1 MNTLRL
7 MPRGLVKVLAV
18 GAVLVAAT
26 LPLAA
31 ATAANALGAAP
42 TLTGVW
48 SNTVQFTY
56 GALTSSAGSAGGAT
70 SITVADAST
79 TLPDTLLVGSL
90 IYDLTTTVPV
100 GIVTATTTIPA
111 AGSAPVPIAAAV
123 NATTAT
129 NVLNVYAPPSVGEG
143 GYTATAP
150 FPIFGWG
157 TNFANDTGTVSL
169 ASSNTDLSF
178 SHVVETSATK
188 FTADLYMTAST
199 TTGAASLTLTD
210 TNGSSTLP
218 NAITVNVDPTVISVS
233 PTSVND
239 GQETTLTITGSFA
252 LSILAAT
259 DNGTGSVFL
268 TNVANGTSLRVGNA
282 LNSSNGIPISVNG
295 TTITI
300 DVTAINV
307 NSVSPATPGAYQLT
321 VVNDDGGSV
330 TTGPIFTV
338 NSYGAFDVSPAAV
351 PVTTPANYTVTING
365 SGFYVGATV
374 NNSLASC
381 TGYGT
386 AIVIGTP
393 VVTSTTTIAL
403 PVTTVAAGNN
413 HCTLQLVNG
422 TNGATSAFDFG
433 TGTDSGTMNPTITA
447 VVTAPTLSVGALS
460 GTAFSMSGFGFDPY
474 NGVTVAY
481 YPGTGSG
488 ATSVHGTCTSDPTGT
503 TLACTAIALSGA
515 LAGPYNAVVTNAGT
529 GGTASGKFDAAV
541 IVGGPA
547 ITSTATLSVGQPIG
561 TSVALTGTGLT
572 NTAHVVE
579 PITGSTGLDGTLSAS
594 SATAATFVVTHS
606 PTATGTAYITFSE
619 VLANGSTVL
628 STFFLTVGVAPTIA
642 NPYISYPTVNGVVT
656 TDVGVGATA
665 QLVTIYGTGFVT
677 GATIGSFTNS
687 ASAADANVTAKVV
700 SVNATGTQITA
711 DIAIAAGD
719 TNTSVGYT
727 VTNTNG
733 SSVTVA
739 AFQLGALAIGAAPTV
754 TSVSPATATPSSTN
768 ALTITG
774 TGFAA
779 GVSVTPSSGGTCG
792 AATVVSATSITVSCT
807 FAAEGTA
814 AVTLLVANADGG
826 SAVSATVLPAATPV
840 TPKPAFRITGVHG
853 FAVSGKSVNMT
864 FTGTG
869 FYGQPRVTSTA
880 AGTRAT
886 VSKDHGNWMQ
896 VRVTVKKGT
905 GKGMH
910 TFTFTLANGKS
921 AKANYRTK

>member
-1 MNTLRL
+1 

-48 SNTVQFTY
+48 SNTPQLTY
-56 GALTSSAGSAGGAT
+56 GALTSSAGSAIGAT
-70 SITVADAST
+70 SITVADASG

-90 IYDLTTTVPV
+90 IYDSTTTFPV
-100 GIVTATTTIPA
+100 GVVTATTTVPA
-111 AGSAPVPIAAAV
+111 AGTAPVPITAAL

-129 NVLNVYAPPSVGEG
+129 NVLWVYAPPSVGEG

-157 TNFANDTGTVSL
+157 TNFAFDSGTVSL

-199 TTGAASLTLTD
+199 TTGPASLTLTD
-210 TNGSSTLP
+210 DNGSATLP

-239 GQETTLTITGSFA
+239 GQETLMTITGSFA
-252 LSILAAT
+252 ATILAAT
-259 DNGTGSVFL
+259 ANGGSVFL
-268 TNVANGTSLRVGNA
+268 TNVANGTYLRVGNA
-282 LNSSNGIPISVNG
+282 PNNGNGIPISVNG

-300 DVTAINV
+300 DVTAV
-307 NSVSPATPGAYQLT
+307 NLNSGSPATPGAYQLT

-338 NSYGAFDVSPAAV
+338 NAYGAFDVSPAAV
-351 PVTTPANYTVTING
+351 PVTTPANFTVTIDG

-403 PVTTVAAGNN
+403 PVTTVAAGNV

-422 TNGATSAFDFG
+422 SNGATSAFDFG

-541 IVGGPA
+541 IVSGPA
-547 ITSTATLSVGQPIG
+547 ITSTATLSVGQAIG

-579 PITGSTGLDGTLSAS
+579 PITGSTGLDGTLTAS

-642 NPYISYPTVNGVVT
+642 NPFISYPTVNGVVT
-656 TDVGVGATA
+656 HDVGVGATA

-677 GATIGSFTNS
+677 GATVGSFTNS
-687 ASAADANVTAKVV
+687 ASVADTNVTAKVV

-826 SAVSATVLPAATPV
+826 SATSAAVLPAATPV

-853 FAVSGKSVNMT
+853 VAVSGKSVNMT

-880 AGTRAT
+880 AGTTARVT
-886 VSKDHGNWMQ
+886 MDHGNWMQ